1 MRIGGC
7 TGGDAQGVD
16 REIVIIKGGVTVIPF
31 LQGSIIRTLFHTCYN
46 LDT

>member
-1 MRIGGC
+1 MPSGWNELAMRIGGC

-31 LQGSIIRTLFHTCYN
+31 FQGSTI
-46 LDT
+46 